1 MRGGGR
7 GGSGRHPSPHSAQGQ
22 GLQGHTLRPLSELYA
37 MVLSVHT
44 LSPIHGMR
52 LSSSQASALL
62 QASFASS
69 LLRLPSSRPRATAT
83 GHSHVVMRPTQL
95 IVPSL
100 SSLAQLPLLLLLPA
114 PIAQAFEEV
123 SPGTDGTTY
132 GVHESFAE
140 RPADDEK
147 FGDAPVWARR
157 PGRFAGRHA
166 LTVPTKADARSG
178 RPTK

>member
-1 MRGGGR
+1 MHFAAYIRGSRGACYVLQLCDVFCGSGGAHVRCKAVKLKGKKTRTYRVARAGR
-7 GGSGRHPSPHSAQGQ
+7 GAGRVRPSPVTPQRTGTGPAGP
-22 GLQGHTLRPLSELYA
+22 GHTLALALRPLSELYA

-114 PIAQAFEEV
+114 PIA
-123 SPGTDGTTY
+123 
-132 GVHESFAE
+132 
-140 RPADDEK
+140 
-147 FGDAPVWARR
+147 
-157 PGRFAGRHA
+157 
-166 LTVPTKADARSG
+166 
-178 RPTK
+178 